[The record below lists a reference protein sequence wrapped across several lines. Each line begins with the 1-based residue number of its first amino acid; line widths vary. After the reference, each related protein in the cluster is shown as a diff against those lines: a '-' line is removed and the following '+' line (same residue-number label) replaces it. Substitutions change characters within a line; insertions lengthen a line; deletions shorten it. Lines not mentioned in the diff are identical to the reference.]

1 MSSKEIAELVEKRHD
16 HVIRDIKRMLEE
28 LGEDAPK
35 FGGSYQGAD
44 GTTRPCY
51 NLPKDLT
58 LTLVA
63 GYNVV
68 LRKRII
74 DRWLALEAEKA
85 KGALAIPD
93 FFNPAAAARAWAS

>member
-1 MSSKEIAELVEKRHD
+1 M
-16 HVIRDIKRMLEE
+16 RDIRVMLADLNEE
-28 LGEDAPK
+28 GSK
-35 FGGSYQGAD
+35 FGRYYTAANGKQN
-44 GTTRPCY
+44 PCY
-51 NLPKDLT
+51 HLPKDLT

-93 FFNPAAAARAWAS
+93 FFNPAAAARAWAERY